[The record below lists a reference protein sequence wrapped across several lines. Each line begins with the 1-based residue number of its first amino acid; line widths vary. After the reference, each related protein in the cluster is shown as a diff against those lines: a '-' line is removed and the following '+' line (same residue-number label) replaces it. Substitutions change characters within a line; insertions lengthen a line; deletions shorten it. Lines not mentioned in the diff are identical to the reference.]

1 MGRGAGLPGLPAV
14 RGGSGS
20 YLGQA
25 DEGALP
31 LGVHLQRPLRLTLGP
46 LLTQL
51 LLCKE
56 LGPLG
61 RQAPPLLP
69 TLVHDGLLLLQQGT
83 LGRGREG
90 TG

>member
-1 MGRGAGLPGLPAV
+1 MRGSHRL
-14 RGGSGS
+14 GGSGS

-25 DEGALP
+25 DECALP
-31 LGVHLQRPLRLTLGP
+31 LGVHLQRPLRLALGP

-51 LLCKE
+51 LLGEE

-69 TLVHDGLLLLQQGT
+69 ALVHDRLLLLQQGT
-83 LGRGREG
+83 LGRGGEG
-90 TG
+90 PGEHPWA